1 MISNFIT
8 PPDFVDDDQHTI
20 TIIDADPVD
29 VETLAVLCAGNDE
42 SFNIYLYKSEMMNL
56 TWLDSAVERSH
67 VVIINTDAND
77 LSAYKDKL
85 STRSTSYHYGPK
97 NFLGSTN
104 RIEKLVDYF
113 VLRANERKQHSID
126 TL

>member
-1 MISNFIT
+1 
-8 PPDFVDDDQHTI
+8 
-20 TIIDADPVD
+20 
-29 VETLAVLCAGNDE
+29 
-42 SFNIYLYKSEMMNL
+42 MMNL